1 MATLD
6 NLTEKIMDEVS
17 SYTDEVIKELEAK
30 LDETADK
37 ILEYIKNNA
46 PRSGQKDGLADDFV
60 KVDVGSGVNKTIVI
74 YGKEKG
80 MLIHLIE
87 FGFMHRSGKYVNPRP
102 FLRPAY
108 DTFTPKMLE
117 DIKVIIRGK

>member
-6 NLTEKIMDEVS
+6 NLAELIMDEVS
-17 SYTDEVIKELEAK
+17 SYTDEVIKALAAK

-37 ILEYIKNNA
+37 ILEYIKSNA

-60 KVDVGSGVNKTIVI
+60 KADVGSGVNKTIVI

-80 MLIHLIE
+80 MLVHLIE

>member
-6 NLTEKIMDEVS
+6 NLAELIMDEVS
-17 SYTDEVIKELEAK
+17 SYTDEVIKALEAK

-46 PRSGQKDGLADDFV
+46 PRSGQKNGLADDFV
-60 KVDVGSGVNKTIVI
+60 KADVGSGVNKTIVI

-80 MLIHLIE
+80 MLVHLIE

>member
-6 NLTEKIMDEVS
+6 NLAELIMDEVS
-17 SYTDEVIKELEAK
+17 SYTDEVIKALEAK

-37 ILEYIKNNA
+37 ILEYIKSNA
-46 PRSGQKDGLADDFV
+46 SRSGQKNGLADDFV
-60 KVDVGSGVNKTIVI
+60 KADVGSGVNKTIVI

-80 MLIHLIE
+80 MIVHLIE

-108 DTFTPKMLE
+108 DAFTPKMLE

>member
-1 MATLD
+1 
-6 NLTEKIMDEVS
+6 
-17 SYTDEVIKELEAK
+17 
-30 LDETADK
+30 
-37 ILEYIKNNA
+37 
-46 PRSGQKDGLADDFV
+46 
-60 KVDVGSGVNKTIVI
+60 
-74 YGKEKG
+74 
-80 MLIHLIE
+80 MLVHLIE

>member
-6 NLTEKIMDEVS
+6 NLAELIMDEVN
-17 SYTDEVIKELEAK
+17 SYTDEVIKELETK

-37 ILEYIKNNA
+37 ILEYIKSNA

-60 KVDVGSGVNKTIVI
+60 KADIGSGVNKTIVI

-80 MLIHLIE
+80 MLVHLIE

>member
-6 NLTEKIMDEVS
+6 NLAELIMDEVS
-17 SYTDEVIKELEAK
+17 SYTDEVIKELETK

-37 ILEYIKNNA
+37 ILEYIKSNA

-60 KVDVGSGVNKTIVI
+60 KADIGSGVNKTIVI

-80 MLIHLIE
+80 MLVHLIE

-108 DTFTPKMLE
+108 DAFTPKMLE

>member
-6 NLTEKIMDEVS
+6 NLAELIMDEVN

-30 LDETADK
+30 LDETAEK
-37 ILEYIKNNA
+37 ILEYIKSNA

-60 KVDVGSGVNKTIVI
+60 KADVGSGVNKTIVI

-80 MLIHLIE
+80 MLVHLIE

-108 DTFTPKMLE
+108 DTFTPNMLE
-117 DIKVIIRGK
+117 DITVSIRGK

>member
-6 NLTEKIMDEVS
+6 NLTELIMDEVS

-37 ILEYIKNNA
+37 ILEYIKSNA

-60 KVDVGSGVNKTIVI
+60 KTDVGGGVNKTIVI
-74 YGKEKG
+74 HAKEKG
-80 MLIHLIE
+80 RLVHLIE
-87 FGFMHRSGKYVNPRP
+87 FGFMHRNGKYVNPRP

>member
-6 NLTEKIMDEVS
+6 NLAELIMDEVN
-17 SYTDEVIKELEAK
+17 SYTDEVIKELETK

-37 ILEYIKNNA
+37 ILEYIKSNA

-60 KVDVGSGVNKTIVI
+60 KADVGSGVNKTIVI

-80 MLIHLIE
+80 MLVHLIE

>member
-6 NLTEKIMDEVS
+6 NLTEKIMDEVG
-17 SYTDEVIKELEAK
+17 SYTDEVIKALEAK

-37 ILEYIKNNA
+37 ILEYIKSNA
-46 PRSGQKDGLADDFV
+46 PRSGQKNGLADDFV
-60 KVDVGSGVNKTIVI
+60 KADVGSGVNKTIVI

-80 MLIHLIE
+80 MLVHLIE

-108 DTFTPKMLE
+108 DAFTPKMLE

>member
-6 NLTEKIMDEVS
+6 NLAELIMDEVN
-17 SYTDEVIKELEAK
+17 SYTDEVIKELESK

-37 ILEYIKNNA
+37 ILEYIKSNA

-60 KVDVGSGVNKTIVI
+60 KADVGSGVNKTIVI

-80 MLIHLIE
+80 MLVHLIE

>member
-17 SYTDEVIKELEAK
+17 SYTDEVIKELETK

-37 ILEYIKNNA
+37 ILEYIKSNA

-60 KVDVGSGVNKTIVI
+60 KADVGSGVNKTIVI

-80 MLIHLIE
+80 MLVHLIE
-87 FGFMHRSGKYVNPRP
+87 FGFMHRSGKYVNPKP

>member
-6 NLTEKIMDEVS
+6 NLTEKIMDEVG
-17 SYTDEVIKELEAK
+17 SYTDEVIKALEAK

-37 ILEYIKNNA
+37 ILEYIKSNA

-60 KVDVGSGVNKTIVI
+60 KADVGSGVNKTIVI

-80 MLIHLIE
+80 MLVHLIE

-108 DTFTPKMLE
+108 DAFTPKMLE

>member
-6 NLTEKIMDEVS
+6 NLTEKIMDEVG
-17 SYTDEVIKELEAK
+17 SYTDEVIKALEAK

-37 ILEYIKNNA
+37 ILEYIKSNA
-46 PRSGQKDGLADDFV
+46 PRSGQKNGLADDFV
-60 KVDVGSGVNKTIVI
+60 KADVGSGVNKTIVI

-80 MLIHLIE
+80 MLVHLIE

>member
-6 NLTEKIMDEVS
+6 NLAELIMDEVS
-17 SYTDEVIKELEAK
+17 SYTDEVIKELETK

-37 ILEYIKNNA
+37 ILEYIKSNA

-60 KVDVGSGVNKTIVI
+60 KADIGSGVNKTIVI

-80 MLIHLIE
+80 MLVHLIE

>member
-6 NLTEKIMDEVS
+6 NLAELIMDEVN
-17 SYTDEVIKELEAK
+17 SYTEHVVKKLEAK

-37 ILEYIKNNA
+37 ILEYIKSNA
-46 PRSGQKDGLADDFV
+46 PRSGQKNGLADDFV
-60 KVDVGSGVNKTIVI
+60 KADVGSGVNKTIVI

-80 MLIHLIE
+80 MLVHLIE

-108 DTFTPKMLE
+108 DAFTPKMLE

>member
-6 NLTEKIMDEVS
+6 NLAELIMDEVS
-17 SYTDEVIKELEAK
+17 SYTDEVIKELETK

-37 ILEYIKNNA
+37 ILEYIKSNA

-60 KVDVGSGVNKTIVI
+60 KADVGSGVNKMIVI

-80 MLIHLIE
+80 MLVHLIE

>member
-6 NLTEKIMDEVS
+6 NLTEKIMDEVG
-17 SYTDEVIKELEAK
+17 SYTDEVIKALEAK

-37 ILEYIKNNA
+37 ILEYIKSNA

-60 KVDVGSGVNKTIVI
+60 KADVGSGVNKTIVI

-80 MLIHLIE
+80 MLVHFIE